1 MRPVEDCTFVVT
13 GATDGIGRELAREL
27 VGRGAT
33 VIVHGRSPERVGAAV
48 AELAAAGPGR
58 AEGAV
63 ADFAALAQVRELAD
77 ALRARDD
84 GPHVLVNNAGVRL
97 RDGHE
102 TTEDGF
108 ELTWQVNH
116 LAAFLL
122 TRLLEDSLL
131 AAAPTRVVNVSSN
144 VHRQGRL
151 EWEDPN
157 ALTGS
162 AAYAQ
167 SKLAMVMWTITLA
180 ERVPFDRVT
189 VNATHPGWIGT
200 KLGQGGPGSL
210 AQGADTPLWLAT
222 EPGLDR
228 ASGAYY
234 VEREQ
239 RATSEWA
246 QDPDARTRLWELS
259 ERQVGLA

>member
-1 MRPVEDCTFVVT
+1 MRPVEETTYVVT

-33 VIVHGRSPERVGAAV
+33 VIVHGRAPERVRAVV
-48 AELAAAGPGR
+48 AELGAAGAGR

-63 ADFAALAQVRELAD
+63 ADFAELGQVRALAAALA
-77 ALRARDD
+77 ARDH
-84 GPHVLVNNAGVRL
+84 GPHVLVNNAGVRS
-97 RDGHE
+97 RGGHE
-102 TTEDGF
+102 RTPDGF

-122 TRLLEDSLL
+122 TRLLEDTLL
-131 AAAPTRVVNVSSN
+131 AAAPARVVNVASTL
-144 VHRQGRL
+144 HRQG
-151 EWEDPN
+151 EIAWEDPDGL
-157 ALTGS
+157 AES

-180 ERVPFDRVT
+180 ERLPFDRVT
-189 VNATHPGWIGT
+189 VNATHPGWIAT